1 MASEAGEAAQDDSVD
16 EEESTLVSNGKP
28 ENEDAE
34 GDASEEEED
43 EEPRLK
49 YAPLTEH
56 LNPVYRNGDAT
67 SAFLVAGDKMI
78 IGTHNGNIHVLSVPS
93 LKPIRVYHAHS
104 ASVSGLSIS
113 PFPPPLA
120 ATKMDAMNRV
130 ASEHR
135 GSPRPS
141 TPKQNNKSPSQQ
153 QPVPIT
159 PSNMIYIASSSI
171 DGNVC
176 VACLT
181 DTKDVQLRNFGRPV
195 QTVSLSPD
203 YRADRSYLSGGMA
216 GNLVLT
222 VGGRLGTSSTSTTT
236 GSAAASTSGW
246 LGAIGLGGN
255 TGRDQVL
262 HSGEGAISTIKW
274 SLSGKHIVWVNEQGI
289 KIMRSNLHL
298 ETGES
303 EFAWKRISHTDHPNR
318 PGWDEM
324 AGIWKAHVEWIDE
337 AGLES
342 DDGYPP
348 SNIAVEKLRDPPDL
362 ERLKAPLKRRRTEK
376 LIVGWSGTIWI
387 INVHPGGAGVGKE
400 IGERKIGRAEV
411 VTILRIDCI
420 ISGISLYTP
429 NLLLVLAYITPEEDT
444 FSNSTDTKPG
454 RHRRKNALQPE
465 IRIIDIITKE
475 EVSVADT
482 LNMSRFESLSATD
495 YHLGVLPAMRISSK
509 ATTQRGAFEAIGGGI
524 EAIGG
529 GIWDATMYPARLFS
543 SSVSVRSDGSIGSS
557 VKAASDAD
565 TKASLASAQISEI
578 PNPATLAHG
587 MKIFIHSP
595 YDCVVATKPSLFDHL
610 SWLEKHS
617 LYEDAW
623 NLLNRNPEAVHG
635 QSDRASDSPSSTPTK
650 TQGSLVDFFG
660 DDSSQTTLSGQPNP
674 NSQAEKAKRRIGD
687 QWVQQLISKGDWSKA
702 GRICGQVLDTSSSWE
717 HWVWVFAQ
725 ANKYKEITP
734 YIPTSQLRPPLPSLV
749 YELMLGHYV
758 QTDRLSLRELL
769 ERWPPELF
777 DASVIIEAI
786 ESKLKAGDVREDSTE
801 DGETGRD
808 WRILME
814 GLAKLYL
821 ANGHARKALSC
832 YIRLQDA
839 DATMS
844 LIAEYHLV
852 SAVSDDIAGF
862 ILLRVSKYQQKS
874 APMSELSTATLEPI
888 RLLVAEAHHGIVQP
902 ETVIQQLEK
911 RYGMPNPYLFF
922 YFRALWTGDIAQDSQ
937 ETATPK
943 PATEERLLAIEGKT
957 LVSDHADTAVHLFA
971 EYDRPLLMEFLK
983 SSQSYDLALASKSC
997 EERKYIPELVYLLS
1011 KEGRTAR
1018 ALRLIIDSL
1027 NDVSQAIS
1035 FAKEQNDASL
1045 WDDLLDYSMNKPRF
1059 IRGLLEEVGTS
1070 IDPLKLVKRI
1080 PLGLEIEGLREGLG
1094 RMLREYEVQESISEG
1109 VARVLRG
1116 EVNAAMRQRGRG
1128 QRMGVRFDVAK
1139 HHHDDSSN
1147 HGDSNKPKN
1156 PSKKIRPGYCVGCG
1170 ETFTEL
1176 DKDILIAF
1184 PCTHIFHLPCLL
1196 KYEKSDSELPDVL
1209 STFNTLDSDGEG
1221 GYDRSIGPKVDH
1233 AALLR
1238 TVVGEGCPVAEHH
1251 MDDGVG

>member
-1 MASEAGEAAQDDSVD
+1 
-16 EEESTLVSNGKP
+16 
-28 ENEDAE
+28 
-34 GDASEEEED
+34 
-43 EEPRLK
+43 
-49 YAPLTEH
+49 
-56 LNPVYRNGDAT
+56 
-67 SAFLVAGDKMI
+67 
-78 IGTHNGNIHVLSVPS
+78 
-93 LKPIRVYHAHS
+93 
-104 ASVSGLSIS
+104 
-113 PFPPPLA
+113 
-120 ATKMDAMNRV
+120 
-130 ASEHR
+130 
-135 GSPRPS
+135 
-141 TPKQNNKSPSQQ
+141 
-153 QPVPIT
+153 
-159 PSNMIYIASSSI
+159 MIYIASSSI

-176 VACLT
+176 VASLT
-181 DTKDVQLRNFGRPV
+181 DPKDVQLRNFGRPL

-222 VGGRLGTSSTSTTT
+222 VGGRSGTSSTSTTT
-236 GSAAASTSGW
+236 GTAAASASGW

-303 EFAWKRISHTDHPNR
+303 EFAWKRISHIDHPNR

-342 DDGYPP
+342 DDGYSP
-348 SNIAVEKLRDPPDL
+348 SNNSLEKLRDPPDL
-362 ERLKAPLKRRRTEK
+362 ERLKAPQKSRRAEK
-376 LIVGWSGTIWI
+376 LVVGWSGTIWI
-387 INVHPGGAGVGKE
+387 INVHPGGTGVGKE
-400 IGERKIGRAEV
+400 VGERKIGRAEV
-411 VTILRIDCI
+411 VTMYDHDRLEDLISPTLTYTSLRIDCI

-429 NLLLVLAYITPEEDT
+429 NLLLVLAYITPEEHT
-444 FSNSTDTKPG
+444 SSNAADAKPG

-465 IRIIDIITKE
+465 MRIIDITTKE

-543 SSVSVRSDGSIGSS
+543 SSVSVRSGGSPGSS

-595 YDCVVATKPSLFDHL
+595 YDCVIATKPSLSDHL
-610 SWLEKHS
+610 SWLDCHG

-623 NLLNRNPEAVHG
+623 NLLDRNPEAVHG
-635 QSDRASDSPSSTPTK
+635 QSDRPSDSPSSTPTK
-650 TQGSLVDFFG
+650 TQGSLVDFFA
-660 DDSSQTTLSGQPNP
+660 DDSSQTTLSGQRNP
-674 NSQAEKAKRRIGD
+674 NSQAEKEKRRIGD
-687 QWVQQLISKGDWSKA
+687 QWVQQLISKEDWSKA
-702 GRICGQVLDTSSSWE
+702 GRVCGQVLDTSSTWE

-725 ANKYKEITP
+725 ADKYEEITP

-758 QTDRLSLRELL
+758 QTDRLRLRELF

-777 DASVIIEAI
+777 DAGVIIEAI
-786 ESKLKAGDVREDSTE
+786 ESKLRAGDVREDSTE

-808 WRILME
+808 WRILMD

-821 ANGHARKALSC
+821 ANGQPRKALSC

-852 SAVSDDIAGF
+852 SAVSDDIPGF
-862 ILLRVSKYQQKS
+862 ILLRVSKSQQRS
-874 APMSELSTATLEPI
+874 APLSELSTATLEPI

-922 YFRALWTGDIAQDSQ
+922 YFRALWTGDIAQDTQ

-943 PATEERLLAIEGKT
+943 AATEERLLAIEGKT
-957 LVSDHADTAVHLFA
+957 LVSDHADIAVHLFA
-971 EYDRPLLMEFLK
+971 EYDRPLLLEFLK
-983 SSQSYDLALASKSC
+983 SSQSYDLALASKLC
-997 EERKYIPELVYLLS
+997 DERKYIPELVYLLS
-1011 KEGRTAR
+1011 KEGRTAK

-1035 FAKEQNDASL
+1035 FAKEQNDAGL

-1109 VARVLRG
+1109 VARVIRG
-1116 EVNAAMRQRGRG
+1116 EVNAAMQQRGRG
-1128 QRMGVRFDVAK
+1128 QRMGVSFDVAK
-1139 HHHDDSSN
+1139 LHHDESSN
-1147 HGDSNKPKN
+1147 HIDSKKPKN
-1156 PSKKIRPGYCVGCG
+1156 PPKKIRPGYCVGCG
-1170 ETFTEL
+1170 EMFTEHGKL
-1176 DKDILIAF
+1176 PLIF
-1184 PCTHIFHLPCLL
+1184 QPIPRHETLPFNPHLTHHSP
-1196 KYEKSDSELPDVL
+1196 SPQDP
-1209 STFNTLDSDGEG
+1209 TN
-1221 GYDRSIGPKVDH
+1221 
-1233 AALLR
+1233 
-1238 TVVGEGCPVAEHH
+1238 
-1251 MDDGVG
+1251 